1 MMRIKFSLPLI
12 CLVFVNMDPAEIII
26 EVVQCFRNIL
36 GSILERLGYE
46 FIKAAVSFLNKLL
59 SAGALKSRKRCGCFK
74 E

>member
-1 MMRIKFSLPLI
+1 MPLI
-12 CLVFVNMDPAEIII
+12 CLVFANMTPAEIII
-26 EVVQCFRNIL
+26 EVVQCFRNTF

-46 FIKAAVSFLNKLL
+46 FIKAAMTFLNKLL